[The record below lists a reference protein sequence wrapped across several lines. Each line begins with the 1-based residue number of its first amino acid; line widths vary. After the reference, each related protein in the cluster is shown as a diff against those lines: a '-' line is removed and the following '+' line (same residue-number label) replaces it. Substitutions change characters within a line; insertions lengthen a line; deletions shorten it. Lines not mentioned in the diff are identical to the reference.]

1 MARFLDTFRRLFRP
15 AEVDGPEH
23 IPLLEE
29 KIGYRFSNKDLVVEA
44 LTHRSMLGELKPGEE
59 GITYERLEFLGDSV
73 LALVTTDFLVRNF
86 PEENDGQLTQKKSLL
101 VSQTVLTKKADAIDL
116 KDHVILSD
124 NAFKGGVH
132 GQDSIQTAVLEA
144 IIGGIYLD
152 SGLESARAMVEK
164 IVLDDVDVIFEHTD
178 HVNYKSHLQEWTQS
192 KFKTYPKYR
201 IRSTTGPEH
210 DKIFIVEVR
219 AGHGATGRGRGKSK
233 KDAEQMA
240 AKEALK
246 KLRRTH

>member
-1 MARFLDTFRRLFRP
+1 
-15 AEVDGPEH
+15 
-23 IPLLEE
+23 
-29 KIGYRFSNKDLVVEA
+29 
-44 LTHRSMLGELKPGEE
+44 
-59 GITYERLEFLGDSV
+59 
-73 LALVTTDFLVRNF
+73 
-86 PEENDGQLTQKKSLL
+86 
-101 VSQTVLTKKADAIDL
+101 L

-152 SGLESARAMVEK
+152 GGLEPARVMVEK
-164 IVLDDVDVIFEHTD
+164 VVLDDVDVIFEHTD

-201 IRSTTGPEH
+201 IKSTTGPEH
-210 DKIFIVEVR
+210 DKIFVVEVR
-219 AGHGATGRGRGKSK
+219 AGQGVTGKGRGKSK

-240 AKEALK
+240 AKQALK
-246 KLRRTH
+246 QLRRIH